1 MCPAP
6 SGSGIKTAADEAG
19 MSQLQP
25 VYEQSG
31 LVDSMQAGLPQVE
44 TSDGVSIN
52 NTAIVNMQY
61 VLPQVETSDGVSI
74 YTTAIIYKQSVLPQV
89 ATSHAVNIK

>member
-6 SGSGIKTAADEAG
+6 SGSGIKAAADEAG

-44 TSDGVSIN
+44 TSDGVSIYT
-52 NTAIVNMQY
+52 TAIVYIQSVPPQVETTVVDSICS
-61 VLPQVETSDGVSI
+61 VLPQVETS
-74 YTTAIIYKQSVLPQV
+74 
-89 ATSHAVNIK
+89 HAVNIK